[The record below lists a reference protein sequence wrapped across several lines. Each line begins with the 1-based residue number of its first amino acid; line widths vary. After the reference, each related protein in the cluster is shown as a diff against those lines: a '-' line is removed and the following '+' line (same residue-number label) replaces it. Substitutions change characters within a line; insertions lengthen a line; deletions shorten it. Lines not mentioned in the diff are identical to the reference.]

1 MLGEQRQQQVGLYF
15 TSDGIAVAAI
25 DSSAEAP
32 ATLKLCA
39 FFAASE
45 PGEQLQ
51 QLQRYVKENNLK
63 NRPCVAV
70 LEDSQYS
77 LFQIPAPPVE
87 DDELISALRWNIK
100 DLVNYPTDEA
110 IIDAF
115 RVPTQERREAKI
127 YVVVTPRHEI
137 EKTIDFVRKTGLKL
151 DTIDIEELSL
161 GNLIEQME
169 NLTRG
174 VAVIHFGQNHGA
186 ISLYS
191 DSALYL
197 TRKID
202 TGLTR
207 FEAMPSLDSAERTY
221 ESIILELQRSLD
233 FYESEFSRPPISK
246 LIIAPRHPILQGFS
260 DYVSNHSDLTV
271 EIMKLGQI
279 FYTDSTALDDE
290 NQARCLLAIAAASRK
305 TRATE

>member
-1 MLGEQRQQQVGLYF
+1 MQQQVGLYF

-25 DSSAEAP
+25 VGAGEAP
-32 ATLKLCA
+32 PTLKLCT
-39 FFAASE
+39 FIAASE

-51 QLQRYVKENNLK
+51 QLQRYIKENNLK

-100 DLVNYPTDEA
+100 DLVDYPTDEA
-110 IIDAF
+110 VIDVF

-127 YVVVTPRHEI
+127 YVVVTHRDEI
-137 EKTIDFVRKTGLKL
+137 QKTVDFIRKTDLKL
-151 DTIDIEELSL
+151 NTIDIEELSL

-169 NLTRG
+169 SLTRG
-174 VAVIHFGQNHGA
+174 VAVMHFGQNHGA

-207 FEAMPSLDSAERTY
+207 FEAMPSLDEAEQTY

-246 LIIAPRHPILQGFS
+246 LIISPRHAILQGFS
-260 DYVSNHSDLTV
+260 DYVSNHSDLSV
-271 EIMKLGQI
+271 EFMKLGQI
-279 FYTDSTALDDE
+279 YTDSTALDDE

-305 TRATE
+305 TKATA

>member
-1 MLGEQRQQQVGLYF
+1 MQQQVGLYF

-25 DSSAEAP
+25 DGSGEAP
-32 ATLKLCA
+32 PTLKLCA
-39 FFAASE
+39 FIAASE

-51 QLQRYVKENNLK
+51 QLKRYVKQNNLK

-77 LFQIPAPPVE
+77 LFQIPAPPVK
-87 DDELISALRWNIK
+87 DDELKSALHWSIK
-100 DLVNYPTDEA
+100 DLVDYPTDA
-110 IIDAF
+110 AVIDAF
-115 RVPTQERREAKI
+115 RVPTQERREEKM
-127 YVVVTPRHEI
+127 YVVVTPRDEI
-137 EKTIDFVRKTGLKL
+137 QKTVDFVRKTGLRL

-161 GNLIEQME
+161 GNLIEQVE
-169 NLTRG
+169 SLTRG
-174 VAVIHFGQNHGA
+174 VAVMHFGQNHGA

-202 TGLTR
+202 TGLFR
-207 FEAMPSLDSAERTY
+207 FETMPSPDAEEQIY

-279 FYTDSTALDDE
+279 YTDSTALDDE

-305 TRATE
+305 IRATE

>member
-1 MLGEQRQQQVGLYF
+1 MQQQVGLHF

-25 DSSAEAP
+25 DGSAEVP
-32 ATLKLCA
+32 ATLKSCA
-39 FFAASE
+39 FIAAAE

-87 DDELISALRWNIK
+87 DDELISALRWSIK
-100 DLVNYPTDEA
+100 DLVNYPTDAA

-115 RVPTQERREAKI
+115 RVPTQEHREAKI
-127 YVVVTPRHEI
+127 YVVVTPRDEI
-137 EKTIDFVRKTGLKL
+137 QKTIDFVRKTGLKL
-151 DTIDIEELSL
+151 NTIDIEELSL

-169 NLTRG
+169 SLTRG
-174 VAVIHFGQNHGA
+174 VAVMHFGQNHGV

-202 TGLTR
+202 TGLVR
-207 FEAMPSLDSAERTY
+207 FETMPSPDSAEEIY
-221 ESIILELQRSLD
+221 ESMILELQRSLD

-271 EIMKLGQI
+271 EIMKLSQI
-279 FYTDSTALDDE
+279 YTDSTALDDE

-305 TRATE
+305 TRASE